1 MTHKKVLITGIAGFI
16 GYHTAKLFVKNGY
29 EVIGIDNLN
38 DYYDIKLKF
47 DRINDL
53 GINDKLISFN
63 EKKISTKFKSLSFI
77 KLDITDNIN
86 LRVLFEKEKFDFVI
100 HLAAQAG
107 VRNSIE
113 NPNEYISS
121 NINGFIQI
129 LENVR
134 RYPVKHLIYA
144 SSSSVYGQSDKNIFS
159 INDRTDEPVSLYAAT
174 KKSNELMAYSYSHLF
189 KIKCTGLRFFTVY
202 GPWGRPDM
210 APILFANAI
219 SQSKTI
225 QIFNYGNLYRDF
237 TYIDDIVKGIFK
249 IIDKKHIRDKQ
260 DKLYKLFNIGA
271 SHPIKLMDFIDLIEK
286 NLGAHAK
293 KEFLPMQDG
302 DVYKTFA
309 DVTNLKN
316 EIDYVPTTNLES

>member
-174 KKSNELMAYSYSHLF
+174 KKVMS
-189 KIKCTGLRFFTVY
+189 
-202 GPWGRPDM
+202 
-210 APILFANAI
+210 
-219 SQSKTI
+219 
-225 QIFNYGNLYRDF
+225 
-237 TYIDDIVKGIFK
+237 
-249 IIDKKHIRDKQ
+249 
-260 DKLYKLFNIGA
+260 
-271 SHPIKLMDFIDLIEK
+271 
-286 NLGAHAK
+286 
-293 KEFLPMQDG
+293 
-302 DVYKTFA
+302 
-309 DVTNLKN
+309 
-316 EIDYVPTTNLES
+316 